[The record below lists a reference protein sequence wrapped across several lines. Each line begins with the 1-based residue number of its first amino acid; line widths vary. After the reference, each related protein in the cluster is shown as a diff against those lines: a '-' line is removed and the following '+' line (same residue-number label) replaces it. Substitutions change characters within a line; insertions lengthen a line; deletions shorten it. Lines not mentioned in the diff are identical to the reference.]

1 MKTVTNT
8 MRVKMEEDGLYIM
21 EKWTQ
26 QKYQMN
32 GFLGFILQKIKLKK
46 SKIKK
51 NFLGKS
57 PTNPILPE
65 QTKPI
70 IQKKVKMKIKNI
82 NLGKSKILIFS
93 IFFFL
98 LTVSTVQADDLDYFG
113 KKIDIRILDKLSSKS
128 KLLKLDIGDNFSYKN
143 LEIKVLKCKNSK
155 FDDNPE
161 ITTYLQVKDS
171 KNSNN
176 DEVFVFNGWTFSS
189 SPSIQVFD
197 HPVYDLWILKCY

>member
-1 MKTVTNT
+1 
-8 MRVKMEEDGLYIM
+8 
-21 EKWTQ
+21 
-26 QKYQMN
+26 
-32 GFLGFILQKIKLKK
+32 
-46 SKIKK
+46 
-51 NFLGKS
+51 
-57 PTNPILPE
+57 
-65 QTKPI
+65 
-70 IQKKVKMKIKNI
+70 MKIKNI
-82 NLGKSKILIFS
+82 NLGKSKIAKIS
-93 IFFFL
+93 IL
-98 LTVSTVQADDLDYFG
+98 LYLLSINIVQADDLEYFG
-113 KKIDIRILDKLSSKS
+113 KKINIKILDKLSSKS
-128 KLLKLDIGDNFSYKN
+128 KLLRLDIGENFSYKN

>member
-1 MKTVTNT
+1 
-8 MRVKMEEDGLYIM
+8 
-21 EKWTQ
+21 
-26 QKYQMN
+26 
-32 GFLGFILQKIKLKK
+32 
-46 SKIKK
+46 
-51 NFLGKS
+51 
-57 PTNPILPE
+57 
-65 QTKPI
+65 
-70 IQKKVKMKIKNI
+70 MKIKNI
-82 NLGKSKILIFS
+82 DLGKSKKSVILILS
-93 IFFFL
+93 YFL
-98 LTVSTVQADDLDYFG
+98 LICAVQAEDLDYFG
-113 KKIDIRILDKLSSKS
+113 KKIDIKILDKLSSKS
-128 KLLKLDIGDNFSYKN
+128 KLLKLNVGENFLYKN

>member
-1 MKTVTNT
+1 
-8 MRVKMEEDGLYIM
+8 
-21 EKWTQ
+21 
-26 QKYQMN
+26 
-32 GFLGFILQKIKLKK
+32 
-46 SKIKK
+46 
-51 NFLGKS
+51 
-57 PTNPILPE
+57 
-65 QTKPI
+65 
-70 IQKKVKMKIKNI
+70 MKIKNI
-82 NLGKSKILIFS
+82 DLGKSKILITAVLFY
-93 IFFFL
+93 L
-98 LTVSTVQADDLDYFG
+98 LAIYVVLADDLEYFG

-128 KLLKLDIGDNFSYKN
+128 ELLKLDIGKNSLYKN

-161 ITTYLQVKDS
+161 ITTYLQIKDS